1 MERVY
6 ISERSASLEARLG
19 LASHPPQPP
28 QSASINERYRVR
40 RSFEQNNN
48 GSSGSPGS
56 LSSHSQAWQDAKA
69 LVDSARNFGQE
80 GPATIHP
87 PAEGSVG
94 PRTQAMGELGKA
106 IASDVRIRPALDAID
121 YVRPFVKN
129 MPDIAQMLP
138 AIVVVGD
145 QSSGKSSLLEILSG
159 VTLPR
164 GEGICTRVPL
174 ELQLRHGVEISAQ
187 IEYQTDINAP
197 RVCKEIMV
205 EEVKNEILL
214 ATKRIA
220 GMELNIKDLPIV
232 LRVTGPSYQDLT
244 LIDLPGIARMPL
256 RGQPDNI
263 EELTVEMIQKY
274 INGESKVILC
284 AVPANNEFV
293 TSAALKLASNI
304 DPLGLRTLGVVTKA
318 DQFSRGM
325 RRRLEGLDETDVK
338 LKLGFVAVRCRTP
351 KELEEGI
358 TLKEVRMREE
368 LLFETD
374 PELRD
379 VPAHCRGIS
388 TLVDKL
394 VEIQKERLIEQLPRI
409 VKQLDERIADMESSL
424 LEIEDLVESEHHATA
439 RTHECVRDICDSFST
454 LASCQNLESDTS
466 LDIPAETFA
475 MFEEFVQEVERA
487 TSGLLNPELFAEIK
501 ALSERFRGAHLPN
514 FLPHPVYG
522 QVFRTRIL
530 QRLREPA
537 ENLVHDVMAYVEEV
551 VHKLIVRHLKNR
563 FPKLVNLFCEQASE
577 FLNAQY
583 ESAKFLVGE
592 AVEAQSEFIT
602 FTPSYMEVMDTFHAL
617 VGHQASQGGKS
628 DQKIPQTPKCFS
640 KIFHERSEAAWFYQQ
655 VAASNNDQFAKGC
668 LEMMFSLA
676 AYSSMV
682 RVVLTEEIPKQVRRC
697 LVTKVSS
704 REFGLEKFLLE
715 KLTDGRVEL
724 FNLMHDSQKIQ
735 LRHDIIQKL
744 ESMRTARQKL
754 RGIIGVKV
762 KTKPRRNS
770 CMPGLSSYRLH
781 EQELT

>member
-1 MERVY
+1 MERLY
-6 ISERSASLEARLG
+6 HSDRAPAAEARLG
-19 LASHPPQPP
+19 LVSHSL
-28 QSASINERYRVR
+28 QSVSQSDRFKGRHT
-40 RSFEQNNN
+40 FEPN
-48 GSSGSPGS
+48 GGPVSPGS
-56 LSSHSQAWQDAKA
+56 VSRNSHDWQDSRAF
-69 LVDSARNFGQE
+69 LDSGRTFGQGAPNYSPP
-80 GPATIHP
+80 GP
-87 PAEGSVG
+87 SVG
-94 PRTQAMGELGKA
+94 SQSQTTAMGELGKA

-121 YVRPFVKN
+121 FVRPFVKN

-174 ELQLRHGVEISAQ
+174 ELQLRNGTEVSAQ
-187 IEYQTDINAP
+187 IEYQTDLDAP
-197 RVCKEIMV
+197 RVSKHIMV

-232 LRVTGPSYQDLT
+232 LRMTGPTYQDLT

-263 EELTVEMIQKY
+263 EELTMEMIQKY
-274 INGESKVILC
+274 INGDSKVILC

-293 TSAALKLASNI
+293 TSAALKLASNV

-325 RRRLEGLDETDVK
+325 RRRLEGLDDTDVK
-338 LKLGFVAVRCRTP
+338 LKLGFVAVRCRTQ

-358 TLKEVRMREE
+358 SLQDVRMREE

-379 VPAHCRGIS
+379 VQPHCRGIS

-394 VEIQKERLIEQLPRI
+394 VDIQKERLIEQLPRI

-439 RTHECVRDICDSFST
+439 RTHECVRDICDAFGT
-454 LASCQNLESDTS
+454 LASCQNLEPDTT

-475 MFEEFVQEVERA
+475 MFEDFVQEVERA
-487 TSGLLNPELFAEIK
+487 TTGLLNPELYAEIK
-501 ALSERFRGAHLPN
+501 TLSERFRGAHLPN

-522 QVFRTRIL
+522 QIFKTRIL

-537 ENLVHDVMAYVEEV
+537 EHLVQDVMGYIEEV
-551 VHKLIVRHLKNR
+551 VHKLIVRHLKTR
-563 FPKLVNLFCEQASE
+563 FPKLVSLFCEQASE
-577 FLNAQY
+577 FLTAQY

-602 FTPSYMEVMDTFHAL
+602 FTPSYMEIMDAFHAI

-628 DQKIPQTPKCFS
+628 DPKIPQTPKCFA

-655 VAASNNDQFAKGC
+655 VAVSHGDQFGKGC

-676 AYSSMV
+676 AYASTV

-735 LRHDIIQKL
+735 MRHDIVQKL

-762 KTKPRRNS
+762 KTKTRRHS
-770 CMPGLSSYRLH
+770 QPVPGLSSYRLH
-781 EQELT
+781 EQELL